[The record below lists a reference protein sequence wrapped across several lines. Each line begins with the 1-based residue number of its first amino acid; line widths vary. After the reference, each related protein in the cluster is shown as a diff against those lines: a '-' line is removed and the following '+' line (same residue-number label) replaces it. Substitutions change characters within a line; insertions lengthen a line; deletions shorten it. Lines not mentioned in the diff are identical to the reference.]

1 MKSDLTQDSHHFFL
15 GVLKQRRSGPNSGTF
30 LEVLAGLMGKGAEGS
45 DCSWADLWSPAVPK
59 HMTVVVG
66 VTAAGAPW
74 SAWPYRLSSW
84 RAGGHPAWGYSHADT
99 VGLQA
104 GWGSRAPDT
113 AWGVRS
119 EGVRGA
125 WGVGALL
132 TWPLSKQPRSP
143 SSLTLPWGLPVKGG
157 HFLSRR
163 QETSEDGVPGLGGL
177 AGPLSCMSTGGRE
190 VATAP
195 GWGPCFL
202 SSSPLRGARLAP

>member
-1 MKSDLTQDSHHFFL
+1 
-15 GVLKQRRSGPNSGTF
+15 
-30 LEVLAGLMGKGAEGS
+30 MGKGAEGS

-66 VTAAGAPW
+66 VTAAGVPW

-119 EGVRGA
+119 EGVHGA

-143 SSLTLPWGLPVKGG
+143 SSLTLPGGLPVKGG

-163 QETSEDGVPGLGGL
+163 QETSEDSVPGLGGP
-177 AGPLSCMSTGGRE
+177 AGPLSCMSAGGRE

-195 GWGPCFL
+195 GWGL
-202 SSSPLRGARLAP
+202 VS